1 MFHYNLDSL
10 TSIFSPYLNPNDVLS
25 VTIVSSNIIQLNFY
39 IKQSYIIQYEELSW
53 NFNQRE
59 IRKIIKR
66 LNETIITLPNE
77 KTKGNYL
84 SIFNVK
90 QQYRLFLYLAY
101 NKKFTPNKIYT
112 IPSLSKLLIK
122 LIHITFD
129 PFVVYFEGE
138 KKHLFPQ
145 LSPHTIREEMFY
157 DREKSEKKEENYIQ
171 KEEIEDKAF
180 PMKIIGNVEKK
191 GSVLGFFNYR
201 YLELDTINGLIKR
214 FLKTEDYPNQ
224 PK

>member
-1 MFHYNLDSL
+1 M
-10 TSIFSPYLNPNDVLS
+10 
-25 VTIVSSNIIQLNFY
+25 
-39 IKQSYIIQYEELSW
+39 K
-53 NFNQRE
+53 
-59 IRKIIKR
+59 
-66 LNETIITLPNE
+66 ETIITLPE
-77 KTKGNYL
+77 EETKGNYL

-90 QQYRLFLYLAY
+90 YQYRIFLFLAY
-101 NKKFTPNKIYT
+101 SNKFTSNKLYT
-112 IPSLSKLLIK
+112 IPAPSKLLIK

-145 LSPHTIREEMFY
+145 LSPHSIQEKMIY
-157 DREKSEKKEENYIQ
+157 DHQQLEKFQENYIQ
-171 KEEIEDKAF
+171 VEEDEDESF

-191 GSVLGFFNYR
+191 GAVLGFFNYR

-214 FLKTEDYPNQ
+214 FRKIEDYPNQ

>member
-1 MFHYNLDSL
+1 
-10 TSIFSPYLNPNDVLS
+10 
-25 VTIVSSNIIQLNFY
+25 
-39 IKQSYIIQYEELSW
+39 
-53 NFNQRE
+53 
-59 IRKIIKR
+59 
-66 LNETIITLPNE
+66 
-77 KTKGNYL
+77 
-84 SIFNVK
+84 
-90 QQYRLFLYLAY
+90 
-101 NKKFTPNKIYT
+101 
-112 IPSLSKLLIK
+112 
-122 LIHITFD
+122 
-129 PFVVYFEGE
+129 
-138 KKHLFPQ
+138 
-145 LSPHTIREEMFY
+145 MFY